1 MRHARLYIPLLIF
14 LLIMGFGYAGFQLND
29 PKLLPSTL
37 IGKPFPAFTAPL
49 LSDSQQMVS
58 SSQLMGTPVLVNIW
72 ATWCPTCKS
81 EHKTLMELAT
91 QTGIKI
97 VGINYKDNS
106 ALAKD
111 WLSANGDPYDFT
123 IIDLDGSLGIE
134 LGVYGAPETFLLD
147 EKGVVVHKHVGDITP
162 EVWRKKFNPILKSLS
177 DFVK

>member
-1 MRHARLYIPLLIF
+1 
-14 LLIMGFGYAGFQLND
+14 
-29 PKLLPSTL
+29 
-37 IGKPFPAFTAPL
+37 
-49 LSDSQQMVS
+49 
-58 SSQLMGTPVLVNIW
+58 
-72 ATWCPTCKS
+72 
-81 EHKTLMELAT
+81 MELAT